1 MMMPV
6 MGGKA
11 TIRTLKKERPALKVI
26 AMSGYQRE
34 HELVDLKEAEVDAF
48 LPKPFNSEK
57 LLQTLDEVIH

>member
-11 TIRTLKKERPALKVI
+11 TIRILKKERPALKVI

-34 HELVDLKEAEVDAF
+34 HELVDLADAEVDAF